1 VKFPNIQTFG
11 IGIGLFLA
19 VYIPAFVTA
28 GLVRPRVEV
37 AIPLIIAITF
47 LIAFILVLL
56 LARPPTGI
64 TEFGF
69 RIPNTRYLAIGTA
82 LGLILGVAVTFVS
95 HLFPS
100 KPPFDVS
107 RFTPWMIG
115 LYFIIGSP
123 IQEEIIFRGLIQS
136 MLERRWMITFS
147 VFGGS
152 LSGAVAFTAVLFGII
167 HLEAGVAVATG
178 AIILGLV
185 AGESRRRSGSL
196 LPAVIVHALFN
207 AVDAFWPK
215 M

>member
-11 IGIGLFLA
+11 TGIGLFLA

-28 GLVRPRVEV
+28 GLVRPRIEV

-56 LARPPTGI
+56 LARPPAGI

-69 RIPNTRYLAIGTA
+69 RIPKGRYVAIGTA
-82 LGLILGVAVTFVS
+82 VGLTLGVAVTFVS

-100 KPPFDVS
+100 KPPFDAS
-107 RFTPWMIG
+107 RLTPSMIG
-115 LYFIIGSP
+115 FYFILCSP

-147 VFGGS
+147 LFGGS
-152 LSGAVAFTAVLFGII
+152 LSGAVAFVAVLFGVI

-185 AGESRRRSGSL
+185 AGELRRRSGSL

-207 AVDAFWPK
+207 AADAFWPK